1 MKVYITKSN
10 CSMGSEVWTFRYTDI
25 VHLYCNAMKVL
36 CNEISGSSDRT
47 SCQIPDKL
55 RPNSAAKQSLP
66 HQRQLHLNKSMRMAR
81 PEGGK
86 WVILLLMLYSQK
98 PKVEYLWRSVKG
110 ERRVMQKPWWWRGSW
125 AQTLDLGITQPAGPY
140 HQHSKNQR
148 KNTKNTW
155 KIIKKTPETQ
165 GNHRKH
171 RKNQSNI
178 SDHTTCCWPNITNT
192 SLSLLKSPLSFFS
205 FFR

>member
-1 MKVYITKSN
+1 
-10 CSMGSEVWTFRYTDI
+10 
-25 VHLYCNAMKVL
+25 MKVL

-55 RPNSAAKQSLP
+55 GPNSAAKQSLP

-98 PKVEYLWRSVKG
+98 PNVEYLWRSVKG

-155 KIIKKTPETQ
+155 KITEK
-165 GNHRKH
+165 HRKH
-171 RKNQSNI
+171 REITENTGKINQI
-178 SDHTTCCWPNITNT
+178 FLITQPAAGPT
-192 SLSLLKSPLSFFS
+192 SQTQVLVFLNPLYLSFHS
-205 FFR
+205 FDNKILSGPVRGRWSQQTCTEGWFE